1 MQASG
6 SQQPGADISKDSS
19 GFQADGSGSLLISK
33 QRSMTANQPQ
43 QDANDK
49 ASASGVH
56 PGTSGS
62 GKNTVSYEAKFLKKI
77 FSKLNQQKI
86 RKKAGRKVGSF
97 PFLM

>member
-1 MQASG
+1 
-6 SQQPGADISKDSS
+6 
-19 GFQADGSGSLLISK
+19 
-33 QRSMTANQPQ
+33 MTANQPQ

-77 FSKLNQQKI
+77 FSKLNHQNNSQNQASNRSLPQSSAKQ
-86 RKKAGRKVGSF
+86 
-97 PFLM
+97 